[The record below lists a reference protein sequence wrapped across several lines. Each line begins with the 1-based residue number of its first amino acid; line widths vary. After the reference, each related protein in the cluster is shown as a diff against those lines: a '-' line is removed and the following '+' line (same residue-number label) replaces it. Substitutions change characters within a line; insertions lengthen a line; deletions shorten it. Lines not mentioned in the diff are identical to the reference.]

1 MRHKY
6 APIITLIEY
15 GPDCLEERKD
25 VECDELLV
33 HLNNE
38 LVTWINIDGLGDLSV
53 LRILGERFNLH
64 PLALEDVLDTNQRPK
79 VEQYDDYLF
88 IVAKMIYLDKENEI
102 GGEQVSMFLGKS
114 FLITLQEEPERDV
127 FEPVRA
133 GSEAGK
139 AGFAKPG
146 SDYLAYALL
155 DSIIDHYFPVLE
167 SIGTE
172 IDTIEDEL
180 VDNPLVRPVG
190 SLHEHKRTLTQI
202 RRMVWPLR
210 DVTNLLLHEDP
221 GLIRPETKVYLR
233 DCYDHSVQLMDVV
246 ESYRDVLSGLTEMH
260 ISSIGLRTNEIMRI
274 LTVISAIFIPLT
286 FIAGIY
292 GMNFQHMPELAK
304 PWGYFVCL
312 GLMLPDCDRPA
323 DLFQEAPL
331 ALGGAHLAPA
341 SKRWNL
347 YPGMRC
353 SVRMRLCHLAWPC
366 RNIWSS
372 ARAETRSSR
381 SRKMGRVAFR
391 HLQERRRWIAAGWTW
406 PKWICLSAM
415 RMPVTRTRRRKN

>member
-1 MRHKY
+1 MFKRRRVVPGE
-6 APIITLIEY
+6 APGLLKLSSDATAAPPVITLIEY
-15 GPDCLEERKD
+15 GPDSLEERKN
-25 VECDELLV
+25 VSCDEVLP
-33 HLNNE
+33 HLSNE

-53 LRILGERFNLH
+53 LRNLGERFNLH

-88 IVAKMIYLDKENEI
+88 LIAKMIYLNPGNEI
-102 GGEQVSMFLGKS
+102 GAEQVSMFLGKS
-114 FLITLQEEPERDV
+114 FLITLQEEPDRDV

-133 GSEAGK
+133 RIRSGK
-139 AGFAKPG
+139 GRIRKAG

-246 ESYRDVLSGLTEMH
+246 ESYRDVLSGLTEIH
-260 ISSIGLRTNEIMRI
+260 ISSIGLRTNEIMRT

-286 FIAGIY
+286 FIAGVY

-304 PWGYFVCL
+304 PYGY
-312 GLMLPDCDRPA
+312 
-323 DLFQEAPL
+323 
-331 ALGGAHLAPA
+331 
-341 SKRWNL
+341 
-347 YPGMRC
+347 Y
-353 SVRMRLCHLAWPC
+353 
-366 RNIWSS
+366 
-372 ARAETRSSR
+372 
-381 SRKMGRVAFR
+381 
-391 HLQERRRWIAAGWTW
+391 
-406 PKWICLSAM
+406 ICLSVMISVA
-415 RMPVTRTRRRKN
+415 VGQLIYFKRRGWL